1 MQQPIEIDV
10 EEDEQVVARVAGID
24 VAEASGTVCTR
35 CRPSRALGGGSPRCG
50 RWWRTPGRCWNWLIT

>member
-24 VAEASGTVCTR
+24 VAKASGTVCTR
-35 CRPSRALGGGSPRCG
+35 VPAESGTRAAGYQGLAGEGGHPVVAGVG
-50 RWWRTPGRCWNWLIT
+50 